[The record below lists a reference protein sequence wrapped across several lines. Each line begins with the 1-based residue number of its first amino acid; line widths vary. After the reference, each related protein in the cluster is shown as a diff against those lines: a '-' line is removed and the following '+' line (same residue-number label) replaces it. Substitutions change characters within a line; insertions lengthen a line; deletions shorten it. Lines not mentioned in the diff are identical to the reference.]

1 MLPAS
6 SVRCCNRQTCLP
18 SSDPTPPLQLS
29 GLTRLKVLYLHGAFR
44 RTLEPGAAVA
54 EAAWDALRPLTA
66 LRFLAISSNS
76 LPALPPAVA
85 QMAHLHVSCCRAC
98 F

>member
-6 SVRCCNRQTCLP
+6 SVRCSDRQACIP
-18 SSDPTPPLQLS
+18 SDSTPSLQLS
-29 GLTRLKVLYLHGAFR
+29 GLTRLKVLYLHGAFC
-44 RTLEPGAAVA
+44 RTLEPGAPVA